1 VPERHGRKA
10 RVRSFVVALAL
21 AALASS
27 TAAAGASAVPAKF
40 WGIVPQ
46 SLPPEEVFQR
56 LKRGGVD
63 SYRFPIEWGAVES
76 VEGQQNWNYVDAQMA
91 GAAANGLEPLPFVTG
106 APTWAIKQVSVNRQ
120 AHSFAPRNLPVS
132 GRARADWETFLR
144 EAVVRYG
151 PGGAFWHQ
159 HPELTEKPIRTWQI
173 WNEPNFKY
181 FVARPS
187 GTEYGKLV
195 KLSYTAV
202 RTVDPGAKLLL
213 AGLFARPREALGR
226 YKKIRPR
233 PALLATEFLRQMYRG
248 NHGIKSK
255 FVGVALH
262 PYSVAYEELEPR
274 IEEVRKVLR
283 EAGDGA
289 KGLWI
294 TELGWSS
301 KTATANNQFA
311 KGKQGQIREMTGAF
325 KLLERRRAKWRIQRV
340 FWFSVDDRPG
350 LCNFCDGTGLFT
362 QHFVAKSSW
371 KAFARLA
378 GGTP

>member
-1 VPERHGRKA
+1 V
-10 RVRSFVVALAL
+10 LAL

-27 TAAAGASAVPAKF
+27 SAAASASAVPAKF

-106 APTWAIKQVSVNRQ
+106 APGWAVKSVSVNRQ

-132 GRARADWETFLR
+132 GAARADWESFLR
-144 EAVVRYG
+144 KAVARYG
-151 PGGAFWHQ
+151 PGGAFWQ
-159 HPELTEKPIRTWQI
+159 AHPELTEVPIRTWQI

-181 FVARPS
+181 FAARPN
-187 GTEYGKLV
+187 GAEYGKLV

-213 AGLFARPREALGR
+213 AGLFARPKEAEGK

-233 PALLATEFLRQMYRG
+233 PALLATEFLRQMYRA

-262 PYSVAYEELEPR
+262 PYSISYRELEPR
-274 IEEVRKVLR
+274 IEEVRKVMR
-283 EAGDGA
+283 EAGDGG

-301 KTATANNQFA
+301 KNAAGHTNLFA

-325 KLLERRRAKWRIQRV
+325 KLLERRRTRWKIQRV

-350 LCNFCDGTGLFT
+350 FCNFCDGTGLFT
-362 QHFVAKSSW
+362 QHFVPKASW

-378 GGTP
+378 GGRP